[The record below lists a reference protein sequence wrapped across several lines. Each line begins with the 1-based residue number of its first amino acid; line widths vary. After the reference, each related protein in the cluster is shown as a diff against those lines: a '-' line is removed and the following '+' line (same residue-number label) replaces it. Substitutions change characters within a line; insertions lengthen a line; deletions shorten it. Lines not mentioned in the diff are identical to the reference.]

1 VYSTL
6 LLLVVAGLAGPL
18 LADGRRP
25 LVPVVVGELLAGIVL
40 GRTGIGWIDPSAGAM
55 PAFYGL
61 GFGLLMVTAGQHV
74 DIASPGFRASL
85 GMAVRLFLVV
95 GLAAVPVGFAIATVV
110 GGVPALLVVILLM
123 GSSAAV
129 VMPIVEEHGLAGPM
143 IDTLTGWIGL
153 ADGLTVVAMPLALTG
168 ASRLAPALGGDA
180 LIIAAAGGL
189 LWLTVRYEGR
199 LLAQQL
205 VDRSRVRGWAL
216 QLRTSLVVLL
226 ALAAIAEAT
235 GASLLVAGFATGVIL
250 GRVARSD
257 RLALQLMGVANGF
270 FVPAFF
276 VLLGATL
283 DIRAL
288 AGSPAAVGLAVLMGA
303 GSVVVHLIATQVA
316 PPGER
321 LPLGLA
327 ASAQL
332 GLPAAAAVLGL
343 QSGGLTPAIAAALVA
358 GGCLTIIP
366 AAIGGDLLARRLGGS
381 AIATSAPPAPA
392 GAAS

>member
-1 VYSTL
+1 MYSTL

-18 LADGRRP
+18 LANGRRP
-25 LVPVVVGELLAGIVL
+25 LVPVVVGELMAGIVL
-40 GRTGIGWIDPSAGAM
+40 GRTGLGWLDPAAGAM

-85 GMAVRLFLVV
+85 GTAVRLFVVV
-95 GLAAVPVGFAIATVV
+95 GLAAVPVGLAIAAVV
-110 GGVPALLVVILLM
+110 GNVPALVVVILLM

-129 VMPIVEEHGLAGPM
+129 VLPIVEEHRLSGPV

-168 ASRLAPALGGDA
+168 AGGVALALGGDA

-189 LWLTVRYEGR
+189 LWLTVRSEGR
-199 LLAQQL
+199 LLAEEL
-205 VDRSRVRGWAL
+205 VDRSRDRGWAL
-216 QLRTSLVVLL
+216 QLRVSLVVLL

-235 GASLLVAGFATGVIL
+235 GASLLVAGFATGMIL
-250 GRVARSD
+250 ARVARSD
-257 RLALQLMGVANGF
+257 RLALQLMGLANGF

-283 DIRAL
+283 DFRAL

-303 GSVVVHLIATQVA
+303 GSVVVHLIATRVA
-316 PPGER
+316 PAGER
-321 LPLGLA
+321 VPLGLA

-343 QSGGLTPAIAAALVA
+343 QSGGLTPAIAAAFVA

-366 AAIGGDLLARRLGGS
+366 AAIGGDLLARQLGGPAVAPS
-381 AIATSAPPAPA
+381 GPPAA
-392 GAAS
+392 AAAAS